1 MVTHSTKL
9 LRRAARNKAMATASA
24 VILPL
29 LAATTANAASLD
41 LSQYEKIVK
50 DASVTPAWTGPKE
63 AAPAPKG
70 KFLVEVACTHAVEGC
85 KNNSEAAEDVAKRL
99 GWTYKVIVVAD
110 PTGYDAAVQ
119 TAINAGA
126 NGIILNGVDNKLIPG
141 GIAAAKSKNIPLVS
155 PQMFNEV
162 GPNGVDADVSS
173 NAEQIGKIIAA
184 KAIVDHGGKMHVL
197 ALNIAEWPLPVM
209 IMDSVKATFD
219 GCKGCEITY
228 AEPINFTSSVIGTTL
243 PQQVVAAIRRDPKI
257 NVVIEGIDPMTNFI
271 IPALNAAG
279 MQANVK
285 MYSALGNPGPVQL
298 MRDGNVLAADV
309 GVSLKWGVWGAL
321 DQMVRIM
328 NGQPTVSQVVPV
340 QLLSNEAQD
349 ALPAP
354 GKAYTGEASG
364 FVDKYQALWGVK

>member
-1 MVTHSTKL
+1 M
-9 LRRAARNKAMATASA
+9 
-24 VILPL
+24 
-29 LAATTANAASLD
+29 
-41 LSQYEKIVK
+41 
-50 DASVTPAWTGPKE
+50 
-63 AAPAPKG
+63 
-70 KFLVEVACTHAVEGC
+70 EGC

-126 NGIILNGVDNKLIPG
+126 DGIILNGVDNKLISG
-141 GIAAAKSKNIPLVS
+141 GIAAAKAKKIPLVS

-173 NAEQIGKIIAA
+173 DARQIGKIIAA
-184 KAIVDHGGKMHVL
+184 KAIIDHGGKMHVL

-209 IMDSVKATFD
+209 IMDGVKETFAS
-219 GCKGCEITY
+219 CKTCEITY
-228 AEPINFTSSVIGTTL
+228 AQPIDFTSSVIGTTL

-271 IPALNAAG
+271 VPAINAAG
-279 MQANVK
+279 MQDSVK
-285 MYSALGNPGPVQL
+285 IYSALGNPGPVQL
-298 MRDGNVLAADV
+298 MRDRNVLAADV

-321 DQMVRIM
+321 DQMIRLM
-328 NGQPTVSQVVPV
+328 NGQPTIPQVVPV
-340 QLLSNEAQD
+340 QLLSNDATD
-349 ALPAP
+349 ALPEP

-364 FVDKYQALWGVK
+364 FVEKYQALWGVK